1 MTTTPSTKNTPNPVD
16 RLLDAVAA
24 GTGIPTDIYDAAAV
38 LDATVPHWRLEQHG
52 PRHIAGQLSAWYA
65 DPGTFT
71 ELRRVP
77 LPDGELVHFELS
89 WQEQGRPMLAHQA
102 HVITVADGRIVRQ
115 EVFCGGR
122 WDAATQVEIQQNLEA
137 ARGAAVR

>member
-1 MTTTPSTKNTPNPVD
+1 MTTTASTQNPVD

-24 GTGIPTDIYDAAAV
+24 GTGVPADIYDPAAV

-52 PRHIAGQLSAWYA
+52 PRRIAGQLSAWFA
-65 DPGTFT
+65 DPGSFT

-89 WQEQGRPMLAHQA
+89 WQEDGRPMLAHQA
-102 HVITVADGRIVRQ
+102 HVITVTDGRISRQ

-122 WDAATQVEIQQNLEA
+122 WDAATQAEIQQGLQSARNA
-137 ARGAAVR
+137 A